1 MKSKLYLLLTAFLTI
16 PLVRAEECGITNLA
30 SCIPEKFFNFLVNL
44 LNAPLQ
50 PLLNLIYILLTE
62 PVNISIFSELWSI
75 IIYMLSLFYGLLLLV
90 VGFRFLVSGHSPEQR
105 EKAKSHLMNIL
116 IMIIFVQMSYFLYSL
131 VLEMMSS
138 MTIVIFDLIPNDFF
152 LLTVDNLAN
161 VGLEITFLIPYLL
174 TITTTLIILTIR
186 YACVSAGVIFF
197 AIGIF
202 FYFIEYLN
210 QYGKLILNGLFTLIT
225 LPFFYSIIFQTSSKL
240 LDIPIFENFKILVM
254 IGAFSLV
261 ILSTLFLLLFV
272 IIKSA
277 TMISS
282 VTKLTSLVS
291 K

>member
-1 MKSKLYLLLTAFLTI
+1 
-16 PLVRAEECGITNLA
+16 
-30 SCIPEKFFNFLVNL
+30 
-44 LNAPLQ
+44 
-50 PLLNLIYILLTE
+50 
-62 PVNISIFSELWSI
+62 
-75 IIYMLSLFYGLLLLV
+75 
-90 VGFRFLVSGHSPEQR
+90 
-105 EKAKSHLMNIL
+105 
-116 IMIIFVQMSYFLYSL
+116 
-131 VLEMMSS
+131 MMSS